1 MQSNRTTSSRVAGT
15 GTSILLLLLG
25 ILLILAALYYCL
37 SQIRPNIESDL
48 NTRVTESLEGI
59 GLAGQNILVT
69 GQDVMLAGVVD
80 SDDIRD
86 QAEKRAAAT
95 YGVARVYNN
104 LRLEDESPAES
115 SNRSTDNSDVD
126 TESSGTTDTNVA
138 EATNNGI
145 TGTSTAATPTGT
157 GDDLVIDESL
167 SPSTL
172 DITVTDGRATV
183 QGIVPDEE
191 SIERIINAV
200 SGKFGVANVEDDMS
214 TYVGSAK
221 PRWLDGAV
229 AMIDQIDD
237 IENPTLKITHSAAII
252 GGTVSS
258 ETLGKQKIDL
268 AKRLLGQYLEV
279 NTEFQQST
287 PSSKLPTPQAQP
299 RTPAKRPASLKIS
312 NSDGVQN
319 VTGRVSTESEANA
332 IRNSVARLFQG
343 NYQDNLVVD
352 DTVAKA
358 PWIDEAIAV
367 TDNIQSLEN
376 FSVSINSG
384 QMLLSGDV
392 SDRISGRS
400 FASAAAEIAGKKLSV
415 VNNFAPRAT
424 APIALSGEELL
435 AQELQKELNA
445 LNTAAIV
452 FKKGSTT
459 LTDEAKTVL
468 NDVAEVIMSYSGQV
482 VEVAGHTDSSG
493 DALAN
498 LELSR
503 KRAIA
508 VQEYLVDRQVPESR
522 ISPIGYGETDPIADN
537 LTPEGQA
544 ANRRI
549 EFKL

>member
-1 MQSNRTTSSRVAGT
+1 MQSNRTTPSRVAGT

-25 ILLILAALYYCL
+25 IMLILAALYYCL
-37 SQIRPNIESDL
+37 SQIRPNIEADL
-48 NTRVTESLEGI
+48 DNRVSESLQEI
-59 GLAGQNILVT
+59 GLSRENILVD
-69 GQDVMLAGVVD
+69 GQDVMLAGVVP
-80 SDDIRD
+80 SDDIRR
-86 QAEKRAAAT
+86 QAEQRAADT

-104 LRLEDESPAES
+104 LRLSDGSEPAT
-115 SNRSTDNSDVD
+115 ND
-126 TESSGTTDTNVA
+126 TSATTGENTDTTSA
-138 EATNNGI
+138 D
-145 TGTSTAATPTGT
+145 STAAVTAPQNNTNNQGNAS
-157 GDDLVIDESL
+157 DLVVDESL

-172 DITVTDGRATV
+172 DIVVNDGRATV
-183 QGIVPDEE
+183 QGIVPDEA
-191 SIERIINAV
+191 SIERIIDAV

-214 TYVGSAK
+214 TYVGSAT

-237 IENPTLKITHSAAII
+237 IENPSIKITHSGATL

-258 ETLGKQKIDL
+258 ETLGQQKAEL
-268 AKRLLGQYLEV
+268 AKRLLGQYLDV
-279 NTEFQQST
+279 TTEFEKQG
-287 PSSKLPTPQAQP
+287 PSNKLPTPQVQP

-312 NSDGVQN
+312 NSDGVQI
-319 VTGRVSTESEANA
+319 VSGIVSTDREAST

-343 NYQDNLVVD
+343 NYQDNLTVD
-352 DTVAKA
+352 DTVATA
-358 PWIDEAIAV
+358 DWIDEAIVV
-367 TDNIQSLEN
+367 TDNVKSLDN

-384 QMLLSGDV
+384 QMLLGGEV

-400 FASAAAEIAGKKLSV
+400 LASAAAEITEGKLSV
-415 VNNFAPRAT
+415 VNNFAPKAT

-452 FKKGSTT
+452 FEKGSTT
-459 LTDEAKTVL
+459 LTNDAKTVL
-468 NDVAEVIMSYSGQV
+468 NEVADVIMSYSGQV
-482 VEVAGHTDSSG
+482 VEIAGHTDSSG
-493 DALAN
+493 EALAN

-503 KRAIA
+503 RRAIA
-508 VQEYLVDRQVPESR
+508 VQEYLVDRQVPQSR
-522 ISPIGYGETDPIADN
+522 LSPIGYGETDPIADN

>member
-1 MQSNRTTSSRVAGT
+1 MQSNRTTPSRVAGT

-37 SQIRPNIESDL
+37 SQIRPNIEADL
-48 NTRVTESLEGI
+48 DSRVTGSLQEI
-59 GLAGQNILVT
+59 GLADENVLVT
-69 GQDVMLAGVVD
+69 GQDVMLAGVVP
-80 SDDIRD
+80 SDAIRK
-86 QAEKRAAAT
+86 QAEQRAIDT

-104 LRLEDESPAES
+104 LRIDGEEATSTPANTEQTTAAES
-115 SNRSTDNSDVD
+115 
-126 TESSGTTDTNVA
+126 TDTSV
-138 EATNNGI
+138 
-145 TGTSTAATPTGT
+145 AATQPATETTEPAGN
-157 GDDLVIDESL
+157 DLVVDESL

-172 DITVTDGRATV
+172 DIVVTDGRATV
-183 QGIVPDEE
+183 QGIVPDEA
-191 SIERIINAV
+191 SIERIIDAV

-237 IENPTLKITHSAAII
+237 IENPSIKITHSGATL

-258 ETLGKQKIDL
+258 ETLGQQKAEL

-279 NTEFQQST
+279 ETDFQQQS
-287 PSSKLPTPQAQP
+287 PSSDLPTPQVQP
-299 RTPAKRPASLKIS
+299 RTPNKRPASLKIS
-312 NSDGVQN
+312 NSEGGQI
-319 VTGRVSTESEANA
+319 VSGTVSSDREANA

-343 NYQDNLVVD
+343 NYQDNLNVD
-352 DTVAKA
+352 ETVAA
-358 PWIDEAIAV
+358 ADWIDEAIAV
-367 TDNIQSLEN
+367 TDNIQSLDN

-384 QMLLSGDV
+384 QMLLSGEV

-400 FASAAAEIAGKKLSV
+400 LASAAAEITNGKLSV
-415 VNNFAPRAT
+415 VNNFAPKAT
-424 APIALSGEELL
+424 APIAISGEELL

-452 FKKGSTT
+452 FEKGSTT
-459 LTDEAKTVL
+459 LTNDAKTVL
-468 NDVAEVIMSYSGQV
+468 NQVADVIMSYSGQV
-482 VEVAGHTDSSG
+482 VEIAGHTDSSG

-503 KRAIA
+503 RRAIA
-508 VQEYLVDRQVPESR
+508 VQEYLVDRQVPQSR
-522 ISPIGYGETDPIADN
+522 LSPIGYGETDPIADN
-537 LTPEGQA
+537 LSPEGQA

>member
-1 MQSNRTTSSRVAGT
+1 MQSNRTTPSRVAGT

-37 SQIRPNIESDL
+37 SQIRPNIEADL
-48 NTRVTESLEGI
+48 DSRVTGSLQEI
-59 GLAGQNILVT
+59 GLADENVLVT
-69 GQDVMLAGVVD
+69 GQDVMLAGVVP
-80 SDDIRD
+80 SDAIRK
-86 QAEKRAAAT
+86 QAEQRAIDT

-104 LRLEDESPAES
+104 LRIDGEEATSTPANTEQTTAAES
-115 SNRSTDNSDVD
+115 
-126 TESSGTTDTNVA
+126 TDTSV
-138 EATNNGI
+138 
-145 TGTSTAATPTGT
+145 AATQPATETTEPAGN
-157 GDDLVIDESL
+157 DLVVDESL

-172 DITVTDGRATV
+172 DIVVTDGRATV
-183 QGIVPDEE
+183 QGIVPDEA
-191 SIERIINAV
+191 SIERIIDAV

-237 IENPTLKITHSAAII
+237 IENPSIKITHSGATL

-258 ETLGKQKIDL
+258 ETLGQQKAEL
-268 AKRLLGQYLEV
+268 ATRLLGQYLEV
-279 NTEFQQST
+279 ETDFQQQS
-287 PSSKLPTPQAQP
+287 PSSDLPTPQVQP
-299 RTPAKRPASLKIS
+299 RTPNKRPASLKIS
-312 NSDGVQN
+312 NSEGGQI
-319 VTGRVSTESEANA
+319 VSGTVSSDREANA

-343 NYQDNLVVD
+343 NYQDNLNVD
-352 DTVAKA
+352 ETVAA
-358 PWIDEAIAV
+358 ADWIDEAIAV
-367 TDNIQSLEN
+367 TDNIQTLDN

-384 QMLLSGDV
+384 QMLLSGEV

-400 FASAAAEIAGKKLSV
+400 LASAAAEITNGKLSV
-415 VNNFAPRAT
+415 VNNFAPKAT
-424 APIALSGEELL
+424 APIAISGEELL

-452 FKKGSTT
+452 FEKGSTT
-459 LTDEAKTVL
+459 LTNDAKTVL
-468 NDVAEVIMSYSGQV
+468 NQVADVIMSYSGQV
-482 VEVAGHTDSSG
+482 VEIAGHTDSSG

-503 KRAIA
+503 RRAIA
-508 VQEYLVDRQVPESR
+508 VQEYLVDQQVPQSR
-522 ISPIGYGETDPIADN
+522 LSPIGYGETDPIADN
-537 LTPEGQA
+537 LSPEGQA

>member
-1 MQSNRTTSSRVAGT
+1 MQSNRTTPSRVAGT

-37 SQIRPNIESDL
+37 SQIRPNIEADL
-48 NTRVTESLEGI
+48 DSRVTGSLQEI
-59 GLAGQNILVT
+59 GLADENVLVT
-69 GQDVMLAGVVD
+69 GQDVMLAGVVP
-80 SDDIRD
+80 SDAIRK
-86 QAEKRAAAT
+86 QAEQRAIDT

-104 LRLEDESPAES
+104 LRIDGEDATSTPANTEQTTAAES
-115 SNRSTDNSDVD
+115 
-126 TESSGTTDTNVA
+126 TDTSV
-138 EATNNGI
+138 
-145 TGTSTAATPTGT
+145 AATQPSTETTEPAGN
-157 GDDLVIDESL
+157 DLVVDESL

-172 DITVTDGRATV
+172 DIVVTDGRATV
-183 QGIVPDEE
+183 QGIVPDEA
-191 SIERIINAV
+191 SIERIIDAV

-237 IENPTLKITHSAAII
+237 IENPSIKITHSGATL

-258 ETLGKQKIDL
+258 ETLGQQKAEL

-279 NTEFQQST
+279 ETDFQQQS
-287 PSSKLPTPQAQP
+287 PSSDLPTPQVQP
-299 RTPAKRPASLKIS
+299 RTPNKRPASLKIS
-312 NSDGVQN
+312 NSEGGQI
-319 VTGRVSTESEANA
+319 VSGTVSSDREANA

-343 NYQDNLVVD
+343 NYQDNLNVD
-352 DTVAKA
+352 ETVAA
-358 PWIDEAIAV
+358 ADWIDEAIAV
-367 TDNIQSLEN
+367 TDNIQTLDN

-384 QMLLSGDV
+384 QMLLSGEV

-400 FASAAAEIAGKKLSV
+400 LASAAAEITNGKLSV
-415 VNNFAPRAT
+415 VNNFAPKAT
-424 APIALSGEELL
+424 APIAISGEELL

-452 FKKGSTT
+452 FEKGSTT
-459 LTDEAKTVL
+459 LTNDAKTVL
-468 NDVAEVIMSYSGQV
+468 NQVADVIMSYSGQV
-482 VEVAGHTDSSG
+482 VEIAGHTDSSG

-503 KRAIA
+503 RRAIA
-508 VQEYLVDRQVPESR
+508 VQEYLVDQQVPQSR
-522 ISPIGYGETDPIADN
+522 LSPIGYGETDPIADN
-537 LTPEGQA
+537 LSPEGQA

>member
-1 MQSNRTTSSRVAGT
+1 MQSNRTTPSRVAGT

-37 SQIRPNIESDL
+37 SQIRPNIEADL
-48 NTRVTESLEGI
+48 DSRVTGSLQEI
-59 GLAGQNILVT
+59 GLADENVLVT
-69 GQDVMLAGVVD
+69 GQDVMLAGVVP
-80 SDDIRD
+80 SDAIRK
-86 QAEKRAAAT
+86 QAEQRAIDT

-104 LRLEDESPAES
+104 LRIDGEDATSTPANTEQTTAAES
-115 SNRSTDNSDVD
+115 
-126 TESSGTTDTNVA
+126 TDTSV
-138 EATNNGI
+138 
-145 TGTSTAATPTGT
+145 AATQPATETTEPAGN
-157 GDDLVIDESL
+157 DLVVDESL

-172 DITVTDGRATV
+172 DIVVTDGRATV
-183 QGIVPDEE
+183 QGIVPDEA
-191 SIERIINAV
+191 SIERIIDAV

-237 IENPTLKITHSAAII
+237 IENPSIKITHSGATL

-258 ETLGKQKIDL
+258 ETLGQQKAEL

-279 NTEFQQST
+279 ETDFQQQS
-287 PSSKLPTPQAQP
+287 PSSDLPTPQVQP
-299 RTPAKRPASLKIS
+299 RTPNKRPASLKIS
-312 NSDGVQN
+312 NSEGGQI
-319 VTGRVSTESEANA
+319 VSGTVSSDREANA

-343 NYQDNLVVD
+343 NYQDNLNVD
-352 DTVAKA
+352 ETVAA
-358 PWIDEAIAV
+358 ADWIDEAIAV
-367 TDNIQSLEN
+367 TDNIQTLDN

-384 QMLLSGDV
+384 QMLLSGEV

-400 FASAAAEIAGKKLSV
+400 LASAAAEITNGKLSV
-415 VNNFAPRAT
+415 VNNFAPKAT
-424 APIALSGEELL
+424 APIAISGEELL

-452 FKKGSTT
+452 FEKGSTT
-459 LTDEAKTVL
+459 LTNDAKTVL
-468 NDVAEVIMSYSGQV
+468 NQVADVIMSYSGQV
-482 VEVAGHTDSSG
+482 VEIAGHTDSSG

-503 KRAIA
+503 RRAIA
-508 VQEYLVDRQVPESR
+508 VQEYLVDQQVPQSR
-522 ISPIGYGETDPIADN
+522 LSPIGYGETDPIADN
-537 LTPEGQA
+537 LSPEGQA

>member
-1 MQSNRTTSSRVAGT
+1 MQSNRTTPSRVAGT

-37 SQIRPNIESDL
+37 SQIRPNIEADL
-48 NTRVTESLEGI
+48 DSRVTGSLQEI
-59 GLAGQNILVT
+59 GLADENVLVT
-69 GQDVMLAGVVD
+69 GQDVMLAGVVP
-80 SDDIRD
+80 SDAIRK
-86 QAEKRAAAT
+86 QAEQRAIDT

-104 LRLEDESPAES
+104 LRIDGEEATSTPANTEQTTAAV
-115 SNRSTDNSDVD
+115 STD
-126 TESSGTTDTNVA
+126 
-138 EATNNGI
+138 
-145 TGTSTAATPTGT
+145 TSVAATQPATETTEPAGN
-157 GDDLVIDESL
+157 DLVVDESL

-172 DITVTDGRATV
+172 DIVVTDGRATV
-183 QGIVPDEE
+183 QGIVPDEA
-191 SIERIINAV
+191 SIERIIDAV

-237 IENPTLKITHSAAII
+237 IENPSIKITHSGATL

-258 ETLGKQKIDL
+258 ETLGQQKAEL
-268 AKRLLGQYLEV
+268 ATRLLGQYLEV
-279 NTEFQQST
+279 ETDFQQQS
-287 PSSKLPTPQAQP
+287 PSSDLPTPQVQP
-299 RTPAKRPASLKIS
+299 RTPNKRPASLKIS
-312 NSDGVQN
+312 NSEGGQI
-319 VTGRVSTESEANA
+319 VSGTVSSDREANA

-343 NYQDNLVVD
+343 NYQDNLNVD
-352 DTVAKA
+352 ETVAA
-358 PWIDEAIAV
+358 ADWIDEAIAV
-367 TDNIQSLEN
+367 TDNIQTLDN

-384 QMLLSGDV
+384 QMLLSGEV

-400 FASAAAEIAGKKLSV
+400 LASAAAEITNGKLSV
-415 VNNFAPRAT
+415 VNNFAPKAT
-424 APIALSGEELL
+424 APIAISGEELL

-452 FKKGSTT
+452 FEKGSTT
-459 LTDEAKTVL
+459 LTNDAKTVL
-468 NDVAEVIMSYSGQV
+468 NQVADVIMSYSGQV
-482 VEVAGHTDSSG
+482 VEIAGHTDSSG

-503 KRAIA
+503 RRAIA
-508 VQEYLVDRQVPESR
+508 VQEYLVDQQVPQSR
-522 ISPIGYGETDPIADN
+522 LSPIGYGETDPIADN
-537 LTPEGQA
+537 LSPEGQA

>member
-1 MQSNRTTSSRVAGT
+1 MQSNRTTPSRVAGT

-37 SQIRPNIESDL
+37 SQIRPNIEADL
-48 NTRVTESLEGI
+48 DSRVTGSLQEI
-59 GLAGQNILVT
+59 GLVDENVLVT
-69 GQDVMLAGVVD
+69 GQDVMLAGVVP
-80 SDDIRD
+80 SDAIRK
-86 QAEKRAAAT
+86 QAEQRAIDT

-104 LRLEDESPAES
+104 LRIDGEEATSTPANTEQTTAAES
-115 SNRSTDNSDVD
+115 
-126 TESSGTTDTNVA
+126 TDTSV
-138 EATNNGI
+138 
-145 TGTSTAATPTGT
+145 AATQPATETTEPAGN
-157 GDDLVIDESL
+157 DLVVDESL

-172 DITVTDGRATV
+172 DIVVTDGRATV
-183 QGIVPDEE
+183 RGIVPDEA
-191 SIERIINAV
+191 SIERIIDAV

-229 AMIDQIDD
+229 AMIDQIDN
-237 IENPTLKITHSAAII
+237 IENPSIKITHSGATL

-258 ETLGKQKIDL
+258 ETLGQQKAEL

-279 NTEFQQST
+279 ETDFQQQS
-287 PSSKLPTPQAQP
+287 PSSDLPTPQVQP
-299 RTPAKRPASLKIS
+299 RTPNKRPASLKIS
-312 NSDGVQN
+312 NSEGGQI
-319 VTGRVSTESEANA
+319 VSGTVSSDREANA

-343 NYQDNLVVD
+343 NYQDNLNVD
-352 DTVAKA
+352 ETVAA
-358 PWIDEAIAV
+358 ADWIDEAIAV
-367 TDNIQSLEN
+367 TDNIQTLDN

-384 QMLLSGDV
+384 QMLLSGEV

-400 FASAAAEIAGKKLSV
+400 LASAAAEITNGKLSV
-415 VNNFAPRAT
+415 VNNFAPKAT
-424 APIALSGEELL
+424 APIAISGEELL

-452 FKKGSTT
+452 FEKGSTT
-459 LTDEAKTVL
+459 LTNDAKTVL
-468 NDVAEVIMSYSGQV
+468 NQVADVIMSYSGQV
-482 VEVAGHTDSSG
+482 VEIAGHTDSSG

-503 KRAIA
+503 RRAIA
-508 VQEYLVDRQVPESR
+508 VQEYLVDRQVPQSR
-522 ISPIGYGETDPIADN
+522 LSPIGYGETDPIADN
-537 LTPEGQA
+537 LSPEGQA

>member
-1 MQSNRTTSSRVAGT
+1 MQSNRTTSRVAGT

-37 SQIRPNIESDL
+37 AQIRPAIESDL
-48 NTRVTESLEGI
+48 NARVTESLEGV
-59 GLAGQNILVT
+59 GLAGENILVT
-69 GQDVMLAGVVD
+69 GQDVMLAGAVAN
-80 SDDIRD
+80 DDIRE

-104 LRLEDESPAES
+104 LRLQGDDSSQPAPASTATDSNTNNIAQDSTTLSPAPQGAG
-115 SNRSTDNSDVD
+115 N
-126 TESSGTTDTNVA
+126 
-138 EATNNGI
+138 
-145 TGTSTAATPTGT
+145 
-157 GDDLVIDESL
+157 DLVIDESL

-200 SGKFGVANVEDDMS
+200 AGKFGVANVEDDMS

-237 IENPTLKITHSAAII
+237 IENPTLKITHSSATL

-258 ETLGKQKIDL
+258 ETLGQQKIDL

-279 NTEFQQST
+279 NTDFEQSV
-287 PSSKLPTPQAQP
+287 PSSKLPTPQAQS
-299 RTPAKRPASLKIS
+299 RTPEKRPASLKIS
-312 NSDGVQN
+312 NTDGVQI
-319 VTGRVSTESEANA
+319 VSGRVSTESEANA

-343 NYQDNLVVD
+343 NYEDNLLVD

-358 PWIDEAIAV
+358 AWIDEAIEV
-367 TDNIQSLEN
+367 TDNIQSLDN

-400 FASAAAEIAGKKLSV
+400 FASAAAEIAGDKLTV

-459 LTDEAKTVL
+459 LTDEAKLVL
-468 NDVAEVIMSYSGQV
+468 NEVAEVIMSYSGQV

-503 KRAIA
+503 RRAIA

-522 ISPIGYGETDPIADN
+522 VSPIGYGETDPIADN